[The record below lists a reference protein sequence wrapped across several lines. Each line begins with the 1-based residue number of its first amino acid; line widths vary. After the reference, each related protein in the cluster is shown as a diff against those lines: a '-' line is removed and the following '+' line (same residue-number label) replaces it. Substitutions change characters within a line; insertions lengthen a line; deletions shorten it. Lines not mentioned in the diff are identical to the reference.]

1 MYLIYSSLYYFMP
14 TSTELGITEKLDTVF
29 PQKMS
34 VGMTLEVNALP
45 EFIPA
50 NEDFAHDQVV
60 LSTVSDGK
68 FYTTSKIII
77 GSLKSATP
85 KSTGDVLRKAIAQNQ
100 SLTLFVNDYF
110 NEQTGNHGYS
120 IGIYKD
126 KKRQ

>member
-1 MYLIYSSLYYFMP
+1 MP
-14 TSTELGITEKLDTVF
+14 TSTELGITEKLDSVF

-85 KSTGDVLRKAIAQNQ
+85 KSTGDALRKAIEQNQ
-100 SLTLFVNDYF
+100 SLTIFVNDYF
-110 NEQTGNHGYS
+110 NETTKNHGIS
-120 IGIYKD
+120 VGLFPN